1 MRRLEAEMNAELA
14 GKVAVVTGANRGIG
28 LGTAQRLAE
37 LGLRVVLSGRD
48 STACE
53 RAAREIRA
61 QSAGQGEVASMK
73 LDVAD
78 PDSVAGFR
86 EAVERQVGG
95 VDILVNNA
103 AVFLDKGMSVFE
115 VDDSAIRKTMEVNL
129 HGPLR
134 LCRALVPGMVE
145 RGWGRV
151 VNISS
156 GYGSL
161 AGMGGRN
168 AAYKLSKAA
177 LNALTRIVAGEIQGD
192 VKVNSADPGWVRTRM
207 GGPAA
212 LREVD
217 EAVKGII
224 WLATLPSDGPNGGF
238 FLDGKPKPW

>member
-1 MRRLEAEMNAELA
+1 MSGELA
-14 GKVAVVTGANRGIG
+14 GKVALVTGANRGIG
-28 LGTAQRLAE
+28 FGTAQRLAE
-37 LGLRVVLSGRD
+37 LGMRVVLSGRD
-48 STACE
+48 ATACE
-53 RAAREIRA
+53 RTAREIRA
-61 QSAGQGEVASMK
+61 HPAGQGEVTSMK

-86 EAVERQVGG
+86 EAVERRVGP

-103 AVFLDKGMSVFE
+103 AVFLDQGVSVFD
-115 VDDSAIRKTMEVNL
+115 VDEPAIRRTLEVNL
-129 HGPLR
+129 YGPLR
-134 LCRALVPGMVE
+134 LCQALVPGMVE

-168 AAYKLSKAA
+168 AAYRLSKAA
-177 LNALTRIVAGEIQGD
+177 LNALTRIVAAEIQGD

-217 EAVKGII
+217 ETVKGIT

>member
-1 MRRLEAEMNAELA
+1 MSVELA

-28 LGTAQRLAE
+28 LGTARRLAQ

-48 STACE
+48 AAACE
-53 RAAREIRA
+53 RAARELRT
-61 QSAGQGEVASMK
+61 QSAGPGEVASME

-78 PDSVAGFR
+78 PHSVAGFG
-86 EAVERQVGG
+86 EAVERQIGP
-95 VDILVNNA
+95 VDILINNA
-103 AVFLDKGMSVFE
+103 AVFLDKGVSVFD
-115 VDDSAIRKTMEVNL
+115 VDDSAIRTTLEVNL
-129 HGPLR
+129 YGPLR
-134 LCRALVPGMVE
+134 LCRSLVPGMVR

-161 AGMGGRN
+161 ANMGGRN
-168 AAYKLSKAA
+168 AAYKISKVA
-177 LNALTRIVAGEIQGD
+177 LNALTRIVAAEIQGD

-207 GGPAA
+207 GGAA
-212 LREVD
+212 ASRDVE

-224 WLATLPSDGPNGGF
+224 WLATLPSDGPSGDF

>member
-1 MRRLEAEMNAELA
+1 MSGELA

-28 LGTAQRLAE
+28 FGTAQRLVQ
-37 LGLRVVLSGRD
+37 LGMRVVLSGRD
-48 STACE
+48 AKACE
-53 RAAREIRA
+53 RAAREL
-61 QSAGQGEVASMK
+61 QNDSASQGEVTSLE
-73 LDVAD
+73 LDVSD
-78 PDSVAGFR
+78 SGSVAAFC
-86 EAVERQVGG
+86 ETVEGQIGP

-103 AVFLDKGMSVFE
+103 GVFLDKGVSVFDIE
-115 VDDSAIRKTMEVNL
+115 DAAIRTTLEVNL
-129 HGPLR
+129 YGPLR
-134 LCRALVPGMVE
+134 LCRALVPGMVQ

-161 AGMGGRN
+161 ANMGGHN

-177 LNALTRIVAGEIQGD
+177 LNAVTRIVAAEVQGD

-224 WLATLPSDGPNGGF
+224 WLATLPSDGPSGGF